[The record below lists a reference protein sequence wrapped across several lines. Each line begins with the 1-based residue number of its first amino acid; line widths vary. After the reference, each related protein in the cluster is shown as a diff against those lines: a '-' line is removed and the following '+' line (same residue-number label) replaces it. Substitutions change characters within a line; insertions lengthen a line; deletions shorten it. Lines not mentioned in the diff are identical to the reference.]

1 MGALLKKEG
10 MSNMTGKQLKA
21 FAANLHDEAVIQIHD
36 ARAYRDEWVELEP
49 ANLRGVHTI
58 SPVEAQEQVPA

>member
-1 MGALLKKEG
+1 
-10 MSNMTGKQLKA
+10 MTGKQLKD
-21 FAANLHDEAVIQIHD
+21 FAAKLHDEAVIQIHD

-58 SPVEAQEQVPA
+58 SPVESHEQVSA